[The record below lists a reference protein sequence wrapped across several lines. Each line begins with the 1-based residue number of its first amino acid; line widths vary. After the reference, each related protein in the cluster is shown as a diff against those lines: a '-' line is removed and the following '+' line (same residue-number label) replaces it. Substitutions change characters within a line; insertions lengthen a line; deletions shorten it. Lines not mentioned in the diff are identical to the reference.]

1 MDFSVAMTGLALQSL
16 GIYVLNAPNSV
27 LGLMPALSSVAY
39 MTLHARAG
47 FRWATLLLACLTLP
61 SAGCSPRLDPET
73 YGEVVHTLPEVPGA
87 EEPFPLPELT
97 QGEPPETAPK

>member
-1 MDFSVAMTGLALQSL
+1 MPNGKQNTNVAVRPRQVARSITASDGPALQ
-16 GIYVLNAPNSV
+16 V
-27 LGLMPALSSVAY
+27 SSVAD

-47 FRWATLLLACLTLP
+47 FRWATLLLTCLALP